1 MLKQHRNF
9 RPTLPGLT
17 KNNQVRGYAPLLCP
31 CHFDPSLHSP
41 FDQLFSSFLLL
52 FSPCS
57 ASWCLSL
64 GLTLNF
70 LINMCKCVSIEH
82 WKGSLGTLSHIH
94 THTHSSHSHSHT
106 QIPIHKGRSKWR
118 KRGTE
123 KGAAKKQKPQQK
135 QAGER
140 WNSFWPF
147 SGYKTRHN
155 FELHTLSETGQIKF
169 KTELNVDIHVGI
181 ANYIQLEFSN
191 AI

>member
-94 THTHSSHSHSHT
+94 THTQFTLTLAHSDTHP
-106 QIPIHKGRSKWR
+106 QGPFKM
-118 KRGTE
+118 
-123 KGAAKKQKPQQK
+123 AKKGNGKGG
-135 QAGER
+135 GEKAKAATKTSR
-140 WNSFWPF
+140 RKMKLVLAFFW
-147 SGYKTRHN
+147 
-155 FELHTLSETGQIKF
+155 LQ
-169 KTELNVDIHVGI
+169 
-181 ANYIQLEFSN
+181 N
-191 AI
+191 AP